1 MLLENIIAILI
12 GLRSVD
18 MKKTRKS
25 DYIIMALFCLVALN
39 IGSIMIERYSPMEE
53 SLSLGRKSLKVITS
67 STDYIK
73 KSFSLSDMIDKVVV
87 FAFPIKEVSNED
99 YGEDQLHERI
109 EDLEIETGED
119 IIIEDLEEYES
130 LIIIKDSIGM
140 NTFENIP
147 KPINVK
153 KLEVDEDNPY
163 ILMYHTH
170 ATESFMP
177 ARENNW
183 HVSDTRYNILGMG
196 EILTTILEAGGHKV
210 DHVHTYHDLPSYN
223 KSYSKSLNTINN
235 KIAESDNLKILL
247 DIHRDGVEEDSPN
260 VEAIR
265 RKSKIE
271 INGKSVATFRLVI
284 GPDSENKE
292 EVLNFAKYIM
302 AVSDALYPGLC
313 KGIVIKPYGK
323 YNQHKSDYSSLI
335 ELGYN
340 INNIEEATESAK
352 LLGEILSLV
361 IRGIKEQ

>member
-1 MLLENIIAILI
+1 
-12 GLRSVD
+12 

-39 IGSIMIERYSPMEE
+39 IGSIIIGKYSSRAE
-53 SLSLGRKSLKVITS
+53 SLNLGKKGMNIITS

-73 KSFSLSDMIDKVVV
+73 KNFSLSDMIDKVIISV
-87 FAFPIKEVSNED
+87 FPIKEVSNKE
-99 YGEDQLHERI
+99 YVEDQLHEQI
-109 EDLEIETGED
+109 EDLEIKTGED
-119 IIIEDLEEYES
+119 IIIQDLEEYES
-130 LIIIKDSIGM
+130 LIILKNSIGM
-140 NTFENIP
+140 NNLENIP
-147 KPINVK
+147 EPINVK
-153 KLEVDEDNPY
+153 KLEVDEDKPY

-170 ATESFMP
+170 ATESFIP

-196 EILTTILEAGGHKV
+196 EIMTKILEASEHKV

-223 KSYSKSLNTINN
+223 KSYSKSLNTIN
-235 KIAESDNLKILL
+235 KKLEESDNLKIFL
-247 DIHRDGVEEDSPN
+247 DVHRDGVLENSPN
-260 VEAIR
+260 IESIR
-265 RKSKIE
+265 KKSKIE
-271 INGKSVATFRLVI
+271 INGKDVATFRLVI

-340 INNIEEATESAK
+340 INNIEEATEGAK
-352 LLGEILSLV
+352 LIGEILSLAV
-361 IRGIKEQ
+361 TKIKEQ